1 MCNLERK
8 KQMKKLLFMPI
19 ITMLF
24 ACSSNATLSVN
35 EPLTYDVKIKDNA
48 EFILVKEGTSVDE
61 FTDNLESYLDIDTN
75 ADSYEIDWL
84 GESLSTYTR
93 EDLKKLEGKTAERLS
108 GMLSTD
114 EVNDVDTTNKKI
126 DIEKEIRVS
135 KESTLNYDSF
145 RPIELIIDFTK
156 DGETETY
163 YKQITLAVAREE
175 EYNIISS
182 NNIVT
187 MEEAYRQIGL
197 SDGIDYN
204 PIASHYFTTYI
215 NASKEDGYFSNIRQH

>member
-1 MCNLERK
+1 MKKQERK
-8 KQMKKLLFMPI
+8 KIMKKLLLIPI
-19 ITMLF
+19 ITILF
-24 ACSSNATLSVN
+24 ACSSNTTMNVN

-61 FTDNLESYLDIDTN
+61 FTNNLESYLDIDTN
-75 ADSYEIDWL
+75 ADSYTIDWL
-84 GESLSTYTR
+84 GESLSAYTR
-93 EDLKKLEGKTAERLS
+93 EELKNLDGELAYSLS
-108 GMLSTD
+108 GMRSA
-114 EVNDVDTTNKKI
+114 EEGRNDHYAEQVI
-126 DIEKEIRVS
+126 DIENEIMVS
-135 KESTLNYDSF
+135 KEATLNYDSF

-156 DGETETY
+156 DGETEIY

-187 MEEAYRQIGL
+187 IEEAYRQIGL

>member
-1 MCNLERK
+1 
-8 KQMKKLLFMPI
+8 
-19 ITMLF
+19 MLF

-48 EFILVKEGTSVDE
+48 EFILIKEGTSVDE
-61 FTDNLESYLDIDTN
+61 FTNSLESYLDINTN
-75 ADSYEIDWL
+75 ADSYEIDWV

-93 EDLKKLEGKTAERLS
+93 EEIKSLDRKQTFRLS
-108 GMLSTD
+108 GMREISEIDL
-114 EVNDVDTTNKKI
+114 NNLPII
-126 DIEKEIRVS
+126 DIDNEIQVS

-145 RPIELIIDFTK
+145 RPIELIIAFTK

-163 YKQITLAVAREE
+163 YKQITLAVARED
-175 EYNIISS
+175 EYNVISS
-182 NNIVT
+182 NNITT